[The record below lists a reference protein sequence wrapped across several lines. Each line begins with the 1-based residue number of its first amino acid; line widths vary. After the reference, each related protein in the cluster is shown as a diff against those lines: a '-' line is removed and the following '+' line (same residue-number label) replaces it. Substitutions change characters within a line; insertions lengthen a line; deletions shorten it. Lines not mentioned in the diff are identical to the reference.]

1 MSRARGE
8 VRWQRDE
15 SGVGGLRGGSLTP
28 TGGEGRPRLHQG
40 ARGGGRAQVRGRDR
54 SEWAGRL
61 IGGGLAPSSACG
73 GAGWRRGGAG
83 DGAVSFPSHFTVRGP
98 RRRCTWAHQ
107 SQIRDPD
114 RDEGVRGGHPP
125 SPSPSGPGARAAALA
140 GAHVLYP
147 TPPSASTRN
156 RKPRGGASAVR
167 AVSWGAEG
175 GRPRGDAD
183 PTVTAR
189 GVQWARPEHGPAPGN

>member
-1 MSRARGE
+1 MAERRKRCGRSAWG
-8 VRWQRDE
+8 VSDPDRWGGSSPAAPGGAGRRPGTGAWPG
-15 SGVGGLRGGSLTP
+15 SVGVGGEADRWGAGPLQRLRGSGVE
-28 TGGEGRPRLHQG
+28 EGR
-40 ARGGGRAQVRGRDR
+40 A
-54 SEWAGRL
+54 
-61 IGGGLAPSSACG
+61 
-73 GAGWRRGGAG
+73 GAG

-140 GAHVLYP
+140 GAHVLHP

-175 GRPRGDAD
+175 GRSRGDAD